1 MGKDK
6 GWLKLGGNDEKR
18 QIEGTSKNP
27 GNQDRSLA
35 QRKER
40 GKLELGTI
48 NSPERT
54 LSLNPTSM
62 HIVMLA

>member
-6 GWLKLGGNDEKR
+6 GWLKLGDNDEKR

-27 GNQDRSLA
+27 GNQDGSLA

-40 GKLELGTI
+40 AKLELGTI
-48 NSPERT
+48 NSPEQT